1 MFWPPNGKK
10 WLIWKDPDAGKD
22 WRLEKKGTAEDEMI
36 GWHHRLDGHEFEQ
49 ALGVSDRQGGLA
61 CWSPWERKMSDKNK
75 RLIWNDYRAI
85 PLLCIYPEET
95 IIEKD
100 TCIPL
105 FIAALFT
112 IARTWKQPRCPST
125 DEWIQKSWYIYT
137 MEYYSTIKRNAFESA
152 LMRRMNREHIIQ
164 SEVNQKEKDKYHIL
178 MHIYRVYK
186 NGTEEFIYREAV
198 EKQT

>member
-1 MFWPPNGKK
+1 MYHYFFIHSSVYGHLGCFHVLAIVNSAAKNNGIHVSLSILVSSGYNLATWFKE
-10 WLIWKDPDAGKD
+10 LTRKDPDAGKD

-105 FIAALFT
+105 FISALFT
-112 IARTWKQPRCPST
+112 IARTWKQPRYPST
-125 DEWIQKSWYIYT
+125 YERIKKLWYIYT
-137 MEYYSTIKRNAFESA
+137 MEY
-152 LMRRMNREHIIQ
+152 
-164 SEVNQKEKDKYHIL
+164 
-178 MHIYRVYK
+178 
-186 NGTEEFIYREAV
+186 
-198 EKQT
+198 

>member
-22 WRLEKKGTAEDEMI
+22 WRQEEKGTTEDAMV
-36 GWHHRLDGHEFEQ
+36 GWHHWLNGHEFEQ

-105 FIAALFT
+105 FISALFT
-112 IARTWKQPRCPST
+112 IARTWKQPRYPST
-125 DEWIQKSWYIYT
+125 DKWINKLWYIYT
-137 MEYYSTIKRNAFESA
+137 MGYYSAIKG
-152 LMRRMNREHIIQ
+152 
-164 SEVNQKEKDKYHIL
+164 
-178 MHIYRVYK
+178 MHLSQF
-186 NGTEEFIYREAV
+186 GWGGWT
-198 EKQT
+198 